1 MRPRATDAMWAD
13 AEAYDAYIGRWS
25 RVAARMFVEWLGVA
39 PGSEWLDVGC
49 GTGALTQAILDGADP
64 KRVLG
69 ADRSPAFVARAAATI
84 TDARA
89 GFEQADADRLP
100 IPAEAFDAVVS
111 GLMLNAVSDRAA
123 TLAEFARVA
132 KPGGIVATY
141 LWDFDGEMQVL
152 RYFWEAAKALDAHA
166 DSASDDDE
174 AFAICKPDRLKAEFE
189 AAGFGDVE
197 VRALDAPARFRDFD
211 DYWAP
216 LLRGHAP
223 SQEHVAALKPE
234 SRARLRERLRAAL
247 PIAPDGSIS
256 LVARAWAAK
265 GRKPAQRSS

>member
-1 MRPRATDAMWAD
+1 MMPRPTEAMWTD

-25 RVAARMFVEWLGVA
+25 RVAARLFVEWLGVA
-39 PGSEWLDVGC
+39 PQAEWLDIGC

-69 ADRSPAFVARAAATI
+69 VDRSRAFAAHAAATI

-89 GFEQADADRLP
+89 GFEHADASSLP
-100 IPAEAFDAVVS
+100 IRAGAFDAVVS
-111 GLMLNAVSDRAA
+111 GLMLNAMPDQPAA
-123 TLAEFARVA
+123 LAEFVRVA
-132 KPGGIVATY
+132 RPGGIVATY

-152 RYFWEAAKALDAHA
+152 RCFWEAARALDPQA
-166 DSASDDDE
+166 DSTSDDDE
-174 AFAICKPDRLKAEFE
+174 AFAICKPDRLRAAFE
-189 AAGFGDVE
+189 NAGLVDVE

-211 DYWAP
+211 DYWTP

-223 SQEHVAALKPE
+223 SQEHVAALSE
-234 SRARLRERLRAAL
+234 ERRTRLRDRLHASL

-265 GRKPAQRSS
+265 GTKPE